1 MAQSKA
7 DSIRVR
13 RFDSPFTFTT
23 LDGTER
29 KVDENT
35 LMICTRSGGEDIP
48 VAIAGIMG
56 GLDSEIE
63 EDTDS
68 LLLESANFDGASV
81 RKSSTR
87 LGLRTDA
94 SMRYEKTL
102 DPEMTVPAIG
112 RFMKLLLDID
122 PQAQVISRLT
132 DVYVKHYPKVELAFD
147 KAYVDRKS
155 VV

>member
-1 MAQSKA
+1 
-7 DSIRVR
+7 
-13 RFDSPFTFTT
+13 
-23 LDGTER
+23 
-29 KVDENT
+29 
-35 LMICTRSGGEDIP
+35 
-48 VAIAGIMG
+48 MG

-122 PQAQVISRLT
+122 PQA
-132 DVYVKHYPKVELAFD
+132 
-147 KAYVDRKS
+147 
-155 VV
+155 